1 MSKSSSPSSCRLI
14 NARLAIVAPSEH
26 QFGITENGFVEIANG
41 VIAAVGDMSNLRQN
55 TGSETLEVIDCKG
68 RLTTPGLIDCH
79 THLVYGG
86 TRQQEFE
93 QRLTGLSYEAIAR
106 SGGGIKSTVAATR
119 KTSVEALAQAAA
131 ERLDCLLAEG
141 ITTVE
146 IKSGYGLDT
155 KTELKMLT
163 AARKIEEMRP
173 VDVKTSFLGAHALP
187 DEYAG
192 RSDDY
197 IDHVCNDMLPAAAA
211 QGLAD
216 AVDGFC
222 EGIAF
227 SCDQIERVFKAA
239 ALQGLPVKLHAE
251 QLSNLGGAALAAR
264 YDALSADHIEYLD
277 QKGVDAMAAS
287 GTVATLLPGAF
298 YYLNESQKP
307 PVQALRDAGI
317 PIAVATD
324 HNPGS
329 SPLLSILATMNM
341 SCVLFGLTPQ
351 EALLGVTANAAKALG
366 LKDRGVIAV
375 GNKADLVIWQAKAAV
390 DLVYSLGK
398 NPCHTVLKGGQ
409 IVLTKGK
416 S

>member
-1 MSKSSSPSSCRLI
+1 MSKSTSPNNYRLI
-14 NARLAIVAPSEH
+14 NARLAVVVSSE
-26 QFGITENGFVEIANG
+26 TEHRSIANGFVDIANG
-41 VIAAVGDMSNLRQN
+41 VISGVGEMS
-55 TGSETLEVIDCKG
+55 TLSQYNDEISCQTIDCKG
-68 RLTTPGLIDCH
+68 RLMTPGLIDCH

-86 TRQQEFE
+86 ARQNEFE

-119 KTSVEALAQAAA
+119 KTSVDVLAQRAA

-141 ITTVE
+141 VTTVE

-155 KTELKMLT
+155 ETELKMLS
-163 AARKIEEMRP
+163 AARKIEKMRAI
-173 VDVKTSFLGAHALP
+173 DVKTSFLGAHALP

-192 RSDDY
+192 RSDEY
-197 IDHVCNDMLPAAAA
+197 IDHVCNDMLPAVAA

-239 ALQGLPVKLHAE
+239 VLHGLPVKLHAE

-264 YDALSADHIEYLD
+264 YGAMSVDHIEYLD
-277 QKGVDAMAAS
+277 QEGVDAIAAS
-287 GTVATLLPGAF
+287 GTVATVLPGAF

-307 PVQALRDAGI
+307 PIQALRDAGV

-329 SPLLSILATMNM
+329 SPLLSLLATMNM
-341 SCVLFGLTPQ
+341 VCVLFGLTPQ
-351 EALLGVTANAAKALG
+351 EALLSVTVNAAKALR
-366 LKDRGVIAV
+366 LEDRGVIAV
-375 GNKADLVIWQAKAAV
+375 GNKADLVIWQAEAEV

-398 NPCHTVLKGGQ
+398 NPCHTVFKNGQ
-409 IVLTKGK
+409 IVLTKGEN
-416 S
+416 

>member
-1 MSKSSSPSSCRLI
+1 MSKSTSPSNCRLI
-14 NARLAIVAPSEH
+14 NARLAIVASNEL
-26 QFGITENGFVEIANG
+26 QFGTTENGFVEIANG
-41 VIAAVGDMSNLRQN
+41 VIAAVGDMAKLPQN
-55 TGSETLEVIDCKG
+55 TGSEIIEVIDCKG
-68 RLTTPGLIDCH
+68 RLMTPGLIDCH
-79 THLVYGG
+79 THLIYGG

-119 KTSVEALAQAAA
+119 QTPVDILAQTAA
-131 ERLDCLLAEG
+131 ERLDCLLVEG
-141 ITTVE
+141 VTTVE

-163 AARKIEEMRP
+163 AARKIEKMRP

-192 RSDDY
+192 RSDEY
-197 IDHVCNDMLPAAAA
+197 IDHVCNDMLPAIAA

-227 SCDQIERVFKAA
+227 SCDQIARVFNAA
-239 ALQGLPVKLHAE
+239 ALHDLAVKLHAE
-251 QLSNLGGAALAAR
+251 QLSNLGGAVLAAR
-264 YDALSADHIEYLD
+264 YGALSVDHIEYLD
-277 QKGVDAMAAS
+277 QKGVDAIAAS

-317 PIAVATD
+317 PIAIATD

-329 SPLLSILATMNM
+329 SPLLSLLATMNM
-341 SCVLFGLTPQ
+341 ACVLFGLTPQ
-351 EALLGVTANAAKALG
+351 EALLGVTVNAAKALG

-375 GNKADLVIWQAKAAV
+375 GNKADLVIWQARAAV

-398 NPCHTVLKGGQ
+398 NPCHTVLKDGQ
-409 IVLTKGK
+409 VVLTKGED
-416 S
+416 

>member
-1 MSKSSSPSSCRLI
+1 MSKSISPSSCRLI
-14 NARLAIVAPSEH
+14 NARLAIVASSEP
-26 QFGITENGFVEIANG
+26 QFGTTENGYVEITNG
-41 VIAAVGDMSNLRQN
+41 VIAAVGDMSNLPQN
-55 TGSETLEVIDCKG
+55 TGNEIAEVIDCKG

-106 SGGGIKSTVAATR
+106 SGGGIKATVAATR

-141 ITTVE
+141 VTTVE

-192 RSDDY
+192 RSNDY
-197 IDHVCNDMLPAAAA
+197 IDHVCSHMLPAAAA

-239 ALQGLPVKLHAE
+239 ALHNLAVKLHAE

-264 YDALSADHIEYLD
+264 YGALSVDHIEYLD

-398 NPCHTVLKGGQ
+398 NPCHTVLKGGRV
-409 IVLTKGK
+409 VLTKGED
-416 S
+416 

>member
-1 MSKSSSPSSCRLI
+1 MSKPASPNSHRLI
-14 NARLAIVAPSEH
+14 NARLAIAASRVSEY
-26 QFGITENGFVEIANG
+26 QSLENGFVDIANG
-41 VIAAVGDMSNLRQN
+41 VISAVGDMSNLPEISDEN
-55 TGSETLEVIDCKG
+55 TIQVIDCKG

-86 TRQQEFE
+86 ERQREFE

-119 KTSVEALAQAAA
+119 KTAVDVLAQTAA

-141 ITTVE
+141 VTTVE

-155 KTELKMLT
+155 KTEIKMLR
-163 AARKIEEMRP
+163 AARKVEKMRP
-173 VDVKTSFLGAHALP
+173 IDVKTSFLGAHALP
-187 DEYAG
+187 DEYTG

-197 IDHVCNDMLPAAAA
+197 IDHVCSHMLPAVAAE
-211 QGLAD
+211 GLAD

-222 EGIAF
+222 ETIAF
-227 SCDQIERVFKAA
+227 SCDQMERVFKAA
-239 ALQGLPVKLHAE
+239 ALHDLPIKLHAE

-264 YDALSADHIEYLD
+264 YGAMSVDHIEYLD
-277 QKGVDAMAAS
+277 QKGVDAIAAS

-298 YYLNESQKP
+298 YYLNENQKP

-329 SPLLSILATMNM
+329 SPLLSLLATMNM
-341 SCVLFGLTPQ
+341 SCILFGLTPQ

-366 LKDRGVIAV
+366 LEDRGVIAV
-375 GNKADLVIWQAKAAV
+375 GNKADLVIWQATAAV

-398 NPCHTVLKGGQ
+398 NPCHTVLKNGQ
-409 IVLTKGK
+409 IVLTKGED
-416 S
+416 